1 MKYRVICAFNDLLDS
16 GRLYKLDSVYPR
28 EGYTPSE
35 QRITEL
41 LGSDNKQGKPLI
53 AVVVESEPKKK
64 RGKRNEND

>member
-1 MKYRVICAFNDLLDS
+1 MMYRVINAFNDLLDS
-16 GRLYKLDSVYPR
+16 GRLYTLGSVYPR

-35 QRITEL
+35 RRIAEL

-53 AVVVESEPKKK
+53 AVESEPKKK